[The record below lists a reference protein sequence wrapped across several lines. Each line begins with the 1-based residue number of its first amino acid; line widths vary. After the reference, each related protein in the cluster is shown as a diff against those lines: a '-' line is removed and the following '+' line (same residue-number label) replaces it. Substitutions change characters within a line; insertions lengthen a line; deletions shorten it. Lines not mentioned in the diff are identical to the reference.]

1 MVLAGRVRS
10 VLAGYWG
17 ACLLLAMAAAAAPAV
32 AAAAP
37 EEQQLI
43 ARASAFER
51 ELARMETRRN
61 WRSRSPTKPPT

>member
-17 ACLLLAMAAAAAPAV
+17 ACLMLAMA

-61 WRSRSPTKPPT
+61 WRSCSPTKPPT